1 MRLLVSTLN
10 ICGYIRA
17 PVRGRRPAGRR
28 VSWEDDAHATGDT
41 ATMCLLFQ
49 PCQTYPHL
57 ISECPFLFFLGDQ
70 NSLGA
75 HFQSP
80 TSLLLHLFFLTLC
93 LSESRSRRQDT
104 TMILRT
110 ASSEHKKKKKINPTH
125 RNIKIL

>member
-28 VSWEDDAHATGDT
+28 VSWEDDAHATGDA

-49 PCQTYPHL
+49 PYQTYPHL
-57 ISECPFLFFLGDQ
+57 ISECPFLFFLSLGDQ

-80 TSLLLHLFFLTLC
+80 TSLWLHRLFFFYSLPQRITFAA
-93 LSESRSRRQDT
+93 SRHDDASQDSF
-104 TMILRT
+104 IRT
-110 ASSEHKKKKKINPTH
+110 QKERYQRKQTKNK
-125 RNIKIL
+125 